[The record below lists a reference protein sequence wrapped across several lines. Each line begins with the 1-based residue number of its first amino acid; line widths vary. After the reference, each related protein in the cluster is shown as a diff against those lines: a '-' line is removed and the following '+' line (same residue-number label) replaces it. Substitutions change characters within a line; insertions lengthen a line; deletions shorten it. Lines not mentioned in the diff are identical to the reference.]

1 MSERVVYVERY
12 GLITTLASRITACC
26 YRNMLDALPLGTLAV
41 ERNCQKLLR
50 YSNIQ

>member
-1 MSERVVYVERY
+1 MTERVVYVERH

-26 YRNMLDALPLGTLAV
+26 YRNMLDALPPGMLAV
-41 ERNCQKLLR
+41 ERNSHKLRR